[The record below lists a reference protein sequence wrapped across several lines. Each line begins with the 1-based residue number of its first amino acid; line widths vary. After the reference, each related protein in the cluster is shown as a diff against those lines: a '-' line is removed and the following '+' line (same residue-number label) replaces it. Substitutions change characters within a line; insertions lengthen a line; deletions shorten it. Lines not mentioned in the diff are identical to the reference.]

1 MVGALEANNVIY
13 CNTRYLI
20 QAQDDIK
27 INGVTFNQNE
37 AGMKRI
43 NFETMK
49 AKMDRHFTEWCKRGL
64 SLLGKIQIVK
74 TFGLS
79 QYLYTLAVMD
89 ITNEQWKIV
98 NKFIYK
104 FIWNKTYSNNNAP
117 VESKM
122 R

>member
-1 MVGALEANNVIY
+1 VVGALAANNVTY

-27 INGVTFNQNE
+27 INNATFNQND
-37 AGMKRI
+37 AMMKRI
-43 NFETMK
+43 NFEAMK
-49 AKMDRHFTEWCKRGL
+49 PKMDRHFTEWSKRGL
-64 SLLGKIQIVK
+64 SLLGKIQIIK

-89 ITNEQWKIV
+89 ITTEQCKTV
-98 NKFIYK
+98 NKLIYRV
-104 FIWNKTYSNNNAP
+104 IWNKTHSNNNVP
-117 VESKM
+117 PSDQ